1 MRGPSTPILIRYQPV
16 DGPLGRI
23 RWAPSTPI
31 LGLPPVG
38 QVHILPE
45 MSNRTSKRSRRN
57 WAGEEEEAPR
67 CEHAG
72 CEAAGAYRAPRS
84 RSDLR
89 NYFAFC
95 LDHVRQYNLAWD
107 YFANMTAEEIESQIR
122 RDTVWE
128 RPTWRL
134 GSAPGSAQRTR
145 ENISD
150 PLGVFGD
157 TKQRASHDGPGY
169 RLSTEEERALALLEV
184 EPPITKDRIKARY
197 KALVKRHHPDANG
210 GDKAAEERLK
220 EIILAYTTL
229 KHAAF
234 P

>member
-1 MRGPSTPILIRYQPV
+1 
-16 DGPLGRI
+16 
-23 RWAPSTPI
+23 
-31 LGLPPVG
+31 
-38 QVHILPE
+38 
-45 MSNRTSKRSRRN
+45 MSNGTRRTM
-57 WAGEEEEAPR
+57 AGDEEGMPR
-67 CEHAG
+67 CEHPG

-84 RSDLR
+84 RADLR

-107 YFANMTAEEIESQIR
+107 FFANMTPEEIESQIR

-134 GSAPGSAQRTR
+134 GGMPRSSTR
-145 ENISD
+145 VEDNFHD
-150 PLGVFGD
+150 PLGVFGA
-157 TKQRASHDGPGY
+157 THARADREHPGH
-169 RLSTEEERALALLEV
+169 RLSTQEERALALLQV

-197 KALVKRHHPDANG
+197 KTLVKRHHPDANG

-220 EIILAYTTL
+220 EINLAYSTL

>member
-1 MRGPSTPILIRYQPV
+1 MAS
-16 DGPLGRI
+16 
-23 RWAPSTPI
+23 
-31 LGLPPVG
+31 
-38 QVHILPE
+38 
-45 MSNRTSKRSRRN
+45 
-57 WAGEEEEAPR
+57 EEEEMPR
-67 CEHAG
+67 CEHPGCVSAG
-72 CEAAGAYRAPRS
+72 SFRAPRS
-84 RSDLR
+84 RDDLR

-107 YFANMTAEEIESQIR
+107 YFGDMTPEEIESQIR

-134 GSAPGSAQRTR
+134 GSASRSAHRA
-145 ENISD
+145 EDYVND
-150 PLGVFGD
+150 PLGVFGATHRRTD
-157 TKQRASHDGPGY
+157 HNGSGY
-169 RLSTEEERALALLEV
+169 RLSTQEEKALALLQV

-220 EIILAYTTL
+220 EINLAYSTL

>member
-1 MRGPSTPILIRYQPV
+1 M
-16 DGPLGRI
+16 
-23 RWAPSTPI
+23 
-31 LGLPPVG
+31 
-38 QVHILPE
+38 
-45 MSNRTSKRSRRN
+45 
-57 WAGEEEEAPR
+57 PR
-67 CEHAG
+67 CEHPG
-72 CEAAGAYRAPRS
+72 CGATGAYRAPRS
-84 RSDLR
+84 RDDLR

-107 YFANMTAEEIESQIR
+107 YFADMTPEEIERQIR

-134 GSAPGSAQRTR
+134 GSAQRSARRAQD
-145 ENISD
+145 NIHD
-150 PLGVFGD
+150 PLGVFGATHNGSD
-157 TKQRASHDGPGY
+157 PDKPGY
-169 RLSTEEERALALLEV
+169 RLSTQEERALALLQV

-220 EIILAYTTL
+220 EINLAYSTL

>member
-1 MRGPSTPILIRYQPV
+1 
-16 DGPLGRI
+16 
-23 RWAPSTPI
+23 
-31 LGLPPVG
+31 
-38 QVHILPE
+38 
-45 MSNRTSKRSRRN
+45 MSNGSRRTM
-57 WAGEEEEAPR
+57 AGENEEVPR
-67 CEHAG
+67 CEHPG
-72 CEAAGAYRAPRS
+72 CDAAGAFRAPRS
-84 RSDLR
+84 RADLR

-95 LDHVRQYNLAWD
+95 LAHVRQYNLAWD
-107 YFANMTAEEIESQIR
+107 YFADMTPEEIETQIR

-134 GSAPGSAQRTR
+134 GSAPGQANRTR
-145 ENISD
+145 DHMSD
-150 PLGVFGD
+150 PLGVFGATHRRTD
-157 TKQRASHDGPGY
+157 HDRPGY
-169 RLSTEEERALALLEV
+169 HLSTQEERALALLQV

-220 EIILAYTTL
+220 DINLAYSTL